1 MDLDDVAAW
10 LDAYIRA
17 WESNDPDA
25 IGELFTEDA
34 VYFPPPGNTWTSPH
48 EDVLRGRE
56 AIVAAWLE
64 DPDPPG
70 SWVADYRPEAIA
82 SDLAIATGTSTYFQ
96 EGGETVRAE
105 YSNVFLLR
113 FDADMRC
120 REYREWYMRRP
131 AE

>member
-1 MDLDDVAAW
+1 MELDDVAAW
-10 LDAYIRA
+10 VDAYVRA
-17 WESNDPDA
+17 WESNDPSA

-34 VYFPPPGNTWTSPH
+34 VYCCITRRFPSPH
-48 EDVLRGRE
+48 EEVVRGRD

-82 SDLAIATGTSTYFQ
+82 SDLAVATGTSTYFH
-96 EGGETVRAE
+96 EGGEIVRAE

-113 FDADMRC
+113 FDARMRC
-120 REYREWYMRRP
+120 REYREWYMQRP